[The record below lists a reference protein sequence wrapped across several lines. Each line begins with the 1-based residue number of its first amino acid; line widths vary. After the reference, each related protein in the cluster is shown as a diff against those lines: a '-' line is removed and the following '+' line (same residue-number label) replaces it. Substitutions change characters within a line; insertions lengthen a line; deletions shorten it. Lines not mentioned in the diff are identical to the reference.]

1 MRIKSFYII
10 VVILVLTTSFGS
22 VAMAQEKTLT
32 VSNDPSGNE
41 TVMPYYD
48 YEHIPDFTYEEV
60 EQRIAEMDTDMPF
73 ELNET
78 IFAFI
83 NYFTV
88 RNREYTRMVLE
99 RQGHFFPM
107 FDTYL

>member
-1 MRIKSFYII
+1 
-10 VVILVLTTSFGS
+10 
-22 VAMAQEKTLT
+22 
-32 VSNDPSGNE
+32 
-41 TVMPYYD
+41 MPYYD

-99 RQGHFFPM
+99 RQGHFSQCLIRIFLSIICRKTSS
-107 FDTYL
+107 TYPSLNPD